1 MIETET
7 YYKIR
12 LTQEQARQLYRLL
25 QTEKDSGGLSIDGN
39 LCDLRKIYA
48 ELKSLLILVKIK
60 NIVWDTGKND

>member
-48 ELKSLLILVKIK
+48 ELKSLFDI
-60 NIVWDTGKND
+60 GKDKENRLGYWKE